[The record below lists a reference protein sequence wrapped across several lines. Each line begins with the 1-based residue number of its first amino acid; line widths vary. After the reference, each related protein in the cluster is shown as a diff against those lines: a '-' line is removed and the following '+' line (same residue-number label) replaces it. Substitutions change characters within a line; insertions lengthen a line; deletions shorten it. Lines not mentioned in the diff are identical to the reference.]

1 MVHVACFE
9 IIAVSF
15 DNHTEQII
23 TAWLNAKSP
32 VVTSVSTKGYARIEN
47 SVSKRMKR
55 LEASVWWSDGLPAD
69 QPDCDAA
76 NYPLFCICGYNTELP
91 GCEAHIS
98 IDISTETPLLS
109 MFWTSSL
116 YCTYW
121 LYIILFLLVLILP
134 CSKII

>member
-55 LEASVWWSDGLPAD
+55 LEASVW
-69 QPDCDAA
+69 
-76 NYPLFCICGYNTELP
+76 
-91 GCEAHIS
+91 
-98 IDISTETPLLS
+98 
-109 MFWTSSL
+109 
-116 YCTYW
+116 
-121 LYIILFLLVLILP
+121 
-134 CSKII
+134 